1 MNARVLG
8 CAIGLA
14 LMMGIH
20 QAHAD
25 SDGTATFIVNPVD
38 ESAALKLRTQALW
51 PAGDAAPGVRFA
63 RTLAT
68 GHLLF
73 EATQPGNDVLPTLAR
88 SLQEHPWVADV
99 QRNRV
104 MTASFQGSVAG
115 DLPKAEPPPDE
126 LLWNHADKPGGAKVV
141 SAWPLSRGKG
151 VVVAVVDSGITDHP
165 DFAGRVLPGY
175 DFITDP
181 SRARD
186 GDGRDDDATDE
197 GQLRCS
203 SQGFWHGTRVA
214 GVIAASGKHGENPI
228 GVAPESLILPV
239 RVLDANGGG
248 TAVDIGEAIIWA
260 AGGHVDGIP
269 DNPTPA
275 QVINLSLTASWPCD
289 SFSAAAIKIATG
301 LGATVTAT
309 AGDTFGS
316 GNDASMITP
325 ASCPGVLAVA
335 ATLQSGKRTR
345 FSNFGPVVRLAA
357 PGGDVFPGDVGAIWT
372 TTNTGCTGPE
382 DPAHG
387 WFEGTDAAA
396 PHVAGTAALVRAAN
410 PGLGPRDVRHLIIET
425 TSQLDPGACPE
436 GCGSGLL
443 DAASAV
449 GSAIDLKEGTK

>member
-1 MNARVLG
+1 MLC

-14 LMMGIH
+14 LVMNTH
-20 QAHAD
+20 QARAK
-25 SDGTATFIVNPVD
+25 STEVATFIVNPTD
-38 ESAALKLRTQALW
+38 EAAAVKLRTQALSH
-51 PAGDAAPGVRFA
+51 AGNAIPGVRFV
-63 RTLAT
+63 RVLAT

-73 EATQPGNDVLPTLAR
+73 EAVHPGEAELSALVG
-88 SLQEHPWVADV
+88 SLQEHPWVADA
-99 QRNRV
+99 QPNRLMSV
-104 MTASFQGSVAG
+104 SFQGGAAEVTRK
-115 DLPKAEPPPDE
+115 DEPPTDE
-126 LLWNHADKPGGAKVV
+126 PLWNHADKPGGAKVV

-151 VVVAVVDSGITDHP
+151 VVVAVVDTGITDHP
-165 DFAGRVLPGY
+165 DFAGRILPGY
-175 DFITDP
+175 DFISDP

-214 GVIAASGKHGENPI
+214 GVIAAHDASGKRPV

-289 SFSAAAIKIATG
+289 SFSAAAIKIATR

-309 AGDTFGS
+309 AGDTFFAGT
-316 GNDASMITP
+316 DASMVTP
-325 ASCPGVLAVA
+325 ASCPGVLAAA
-335 ATLQSGKRTR
+335 ATLQTGKRTR

-357 PGGDVFPGDVGAIWT
+357 PGGDAFPSSTGAIWT

-387 WFEGTDAAA
+387 WFEGSDAAA
-396 PHVAGTAALVRAAN
+396 PHVAGAAALVRAAN
-410 PGLGPRDVRHLIIET
+410 PALGPREVRHLIIET
-425 TSQLDPGACPE
+425 TSPLDPGACPE

-443 DAASAV
+443 NAASAV
-449 GSAIDLKEGTK
+449 GTAIDLKEGTK